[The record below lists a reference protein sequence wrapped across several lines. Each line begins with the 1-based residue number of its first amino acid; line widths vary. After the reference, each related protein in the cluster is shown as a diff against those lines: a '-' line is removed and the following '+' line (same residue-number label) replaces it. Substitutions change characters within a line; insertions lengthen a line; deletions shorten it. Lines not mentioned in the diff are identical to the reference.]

1 MFSCFNWTL
10 FLLLFLKEKI
20 LLFTTHMCIQSWIFS
35 KKKNPI
41 DAGSLFPAKLG
52 ATDDV
57 GSSFGISLLSG
68 SYHVLLSD
76 ATCAFLW
83 TSSRCINL
91 FYQNIKIKI
100 GTTCILIQWPI
111 EFFFFFYLVRLLRK
125 YLINC
130 VVEQFIKK
138 P

>member
-1 MFSCFNWTL
+1 
-10 FLLLFLKEKI
+10 
-20 LLFTTHMCIQSWIFS
+20 
-35 KKKNPI
+35 
-41 DAGSLFPAKLG
+41 LFPAKLG

-111 EFFFFFYLVRLLRK
+111 EFFFFFLSSSFVKKIFDKLRCWTIYQKALNSNALAFKNMSPGAYGYMYASVRPSVLK
-125 YLINC
+125 N
-130 VVEQFIKK
+130 
-138 P
+138 